1 MNCSDVMLKQFLK
14 MKSDHVPCL
23 KVSDGSLSHLKF
35 RRLEGGGSGEGGFN
49 GDRVSIWEDG

>member
-1 MNCSDVMLKQFLK
+1 MNCSNIMLKKFLK

-23 KVSDGSLSHLKF
+23 KVSDGFLSHLKF
-35 RRLEGGGSGEGGFN
+35 RRLEGGKSREVGFN